1 MKELTKAQEE
11 ILRVLWEIEDGAVTD
26 VIDRLPDP
34 KPAYNTVATVLKVL
48 EKKEYVSHKVYSKTY
63 VYFPVVSKKEYAQFL
78 LKDTMKGLF
87 NNSVKQTVSFFVKQK
102 KVSLDELEEL
112 KQMIELEIQKQ
123 KK

>member
-11 ILRVLWEIEDGAVTD
+11 ILRALWEIEDGAVTD
-26 VIDRLPDP
+26 VMDQLPDP

-48 EKKEYVSHKVYSKTY
+48 EKKEYVSHKIYSKTY
-63 VYFPVVSKKEYAQFL
+63 VYFPIFSKKDYAQFL

-87 NNSVKQTVSFFVKQK
+87 DNSVKQAVSFFVKQK
-102 KVSLDELEEL
+102 KVTLNELEEL
-112 KQMIELEIQKQ
+112 KQMIEKEIKKQ